1 MPSQHAPH
9 DHDYDGR
16 PPVGWQDDDPL
27 LERLCR
33 YHPER
38 IPDELRARF
47 QGDYMRARAPL
58 VATALSLH
66 PTEPADHDDAR
77 LAVAV

>member
-16 PPVGWQDDDPL
+16 PPVGWHDDDPL

-58 VATALSLH
+58 VAAALSLS
-66 PTEPADHDDAR
+66 AA
-77 LAVAV
+77 

>member
-1 MPSQHAPH
+1 MPRARPIREVAMPSHLEPH

-16 PPVGWQDDDPL
+16 PSVGYWEDDVL

-38 IPDELRARF
+38 IPADLKARF
-47 QGDYMRARAPL
+47 CSDYVRTRAPR
-58 VATALSLH
+58 VAAALSLH
-66 PTEPADHDDAR
+66 PA
-77 LAVAV
+77 

>member
-1 MPSQHAPH
+1 MPSQHASH

-16 PPVGWQDDDPL
+16 PPVGWQDDDAL

-38 IPDELRARF
+38 IPAQLRVRF
-47 QGDYMRARAPL
+47 RSAHARALAPF
-58 VATALSLH
+58 VAAALSLH

>member
-16 PPVGWQDDDPL
+16 PPVGWQDDDAL

-38 IPDELRARF
+38 IPAQLRVRF
-47 QGDYMRARAPL
+47 RSAHARALAPF
-58 VATALSLH
+58 VAAALSLH
-66 PTEPADHDDAR
+66 PA
-77 LAVAV
+77 

>member
-1 MPSQHAPH
+1 MPNHLEPHMPNHLEPH

-38 IPDELRARF
+38 IPAELRARF
-47 QGDYMRARAPL
+47 CTDYMRTRAPL
-58 VATALSLH
+58 VAAALSLS
-66 PTEPADHDDAR
+66 AA
-77 LAVAV
+77 